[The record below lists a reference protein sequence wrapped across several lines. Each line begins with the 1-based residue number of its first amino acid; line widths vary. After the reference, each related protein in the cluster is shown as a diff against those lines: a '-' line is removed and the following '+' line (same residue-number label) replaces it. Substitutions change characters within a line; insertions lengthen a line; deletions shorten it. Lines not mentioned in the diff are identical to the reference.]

1 MNTKKKMSLRTG
13 LLSMFVLCWIVPII
27 LVMTLAGILLG
38 RTYQESAEAMVRSSA
53 DYAFSQVKR
62 QLMRAVEDS
71 KGVSYDG
78 VVRNAY
84 RLYEERQ
91 DSAELYRRVD
101 DYITQQFSRSEQ
113 YKAVFVRFWNKDD
126 TGVYLLN
133 RGTTGY
139 GLLQVC
145 KGHSSKILRTMETVD
160 TEIRSIILDGNLY
173 LARNLLDSHFK
184 PYATVVLMLD
194 TEQLFAPFDSL
205 SRIEGAQ
212 ISMDDLTFFLGERNR
227 VIVQETVEAG
237 ETDLYYCAQSDGH
250 NFSFSAD
257 FMSYSLLK
265 ENPWLLGLAVA
276 VCMMVL
282 PVIFIVIYLFQRNV
296 SRPMA
301 ILTRASRFVQ
311 SGERGYQITQ
321 DSPNQEFAKLTG
333 DFNLMSS
340 ELKKQFDRAYLEQQ
354 ATQKAQIKAL
364 QSQINPHFLNNT
376 LEVINW
382 EARIAGNDQV
392 SEMIEAL
399 STMLSAALD
408 RKGRTQIPLEEE
420 LGYVDAYLKIIRW
433 RVGDKFLIHK
443 KIDEDV
449 LSLAVPRLILQPIVE
464 NAVEH
469 DITQR
474 RGGNLW
480 VRAFRS
486 QGSLM
491 VEVEHDG
498 SLTSEDR
505 ENIRKFL
512 DPDTMGTHV
521 GIQNVSQRMKL
532 IYGQPGLL
540 TIEDTGN
547 DTIVARL
554 RFPLD
559 RSGAKKGGQTE

>member
-512 DPDTMGTHV
+512 DPDTVGTHV